1 VRFHQSGTRR
11 CHHPLVGD
19 FTLAYGRLEL
29 PADPALGIV
38 TYSAEA
44 GVAVRSRAAGTGAVG

>member
-1 VRFHQSGTRR
+1 
-11 CHHPLVGD
+11 VGD

-38 TYSAEA
+38 TYSAEVESPSEA
-44 GVAVRSRAAGTGAVG
+44 GLQELARWGDADEAGRR